1 MTRTNIA
8 RLGRLANRGFRV
20 NGCSGSAI
28 VRPFVCPRTRV
39 IARGPVASSSSFST
53 SSRRALPLS
62 PDVLNRV
69 RPAEITDAQYHELS
83 DEYLDNLLHRFETAQ
98 DERDDLDVEYSAGVM
113 NINISAL
120 GTYVINKQP
129 PNKQIWLSSPISG
142 PKRFDYVIV
151 SDGQDQKE
159 GTGTGGWVYLRDGTT
174 LNEILTGETG
184 VDPGEPPL
192 GSVDA

>member
-1 MTRTNIA
+1 MTRSNIA
-8 RLGRLANRGFRV
+8 RLGRSASRALRADGRG
-20 NGCSGSAI
+20 GSAI
-28 VRPFVCPRTRV
+28 VRPLVPSRTRV
-39 IARGPVASSSSFST
+39 ISHRPVASSASFST
-53 SSRRALPLS
+53 SSLRALPLS

-69 RPAEITDAQYHELS
+69 KPAVITDAQYHELS
-83 DEYLDNLLHRFETAQ
+83 DEYLDNLLSKFETAQ

-113 NINISAL
+113 NINIGAL
-120 GTYVINKQP
+120 GTYVINRQP

-174 LNEILTGETG
+174 LNEILVGETG
-184 VDPGEPPL
+184 VDPEEPPL